1 MHLYFFYKNRLHWPS
16 GIQAQ
21 QLVYVYMSH
30 TKLLAWHEVSTRTF
44 VVNKTSF
51 ASVENQVSRQSYYFN
66 IRSLDVG
73 WFGFF
78 FFLLPS
84 SQIFTT
90 EAHFY

>member
-1 MHLYFFYKNRLHWPS
+1 MGTCLC
-16 GIQAQ
+16 
-21 QLVYVYMSH
+21 SH
-30 TKLLAWHEVSTRTF
+30 TKLLAWHGWQVSTRIF

-78 FFLLPS
+78 FSSLKLDLYYTGSLLLIQMVS
-84 SQIFTT
+84 GNQD
-90 EAHFY
+90 